1 MWTKNQQMVEIRGA
15 HADTNKQITELEAKI
30 AINHDPCPQPGR
42 LGGPCPKR
50 DSIVYVRLNW
60 LT

>member
-42 LGGPCPKR
+42 EIPKA
-50 DSIVYVRLNW
+50 IITLEEF
-60 LT
+60 LEK